1 MTIETHI
8 TTFTS
13 PDQVTDYAED
23 GTYIHGLFV
32 EGAKFDEDGSLVE
45 SRLKEL
51 MPSAPVIHVKSVPI
65 KPDWE
70 ASPVGYLRHDPGI
83 YECPVYTTSFRGP
96 TFVFLATLPTT
107 VPSSK
112 WVQRGVALLLQDNN

>member
-13 PDQVTDYAED
+13 PEQVTDYAED

-51 MPSAPVIHVKSVPI
+51 MPSAPVKSVPI

-70 ASPVGYLRHDPGI
+70 ASPVGYLRHDLEFI
-83 YECPVYTTSFRGP
+83 NV
-96 TFVFLATLPTT
+96 
-107 VPSSK
+107 
-112 WVQRGVALLLQDNN
+112 LLF